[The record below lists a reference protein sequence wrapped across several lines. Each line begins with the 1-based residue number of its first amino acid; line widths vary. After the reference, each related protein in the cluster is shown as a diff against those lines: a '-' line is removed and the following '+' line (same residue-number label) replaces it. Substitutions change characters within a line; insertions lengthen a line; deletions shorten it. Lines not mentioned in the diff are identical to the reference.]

1 MTTTRERLPLF
12 GTFADQREAALA
24 LAGSWLIT
32 ELYSRVASSLDTPTS
47 RLEYVSLIFSF
58 ACVWLSRT
66 ENVLS
71 MHTGIVSSIVMG
83 IFLLRVDLVGQGW
96 IQFAFYV
103 PVQLIGWHQWCR
115 GGENKTELPVSPLSQ
130 RGWAMSLALLGAVWV
145 STRVAFGIIYENPR
159 LIWWDTSIVAAS
171 IVAQSL
177 MTVKKVECWVF
188 WIVPVNIS
196 SIALYVYSDIPA
208 FAVMYGIFLA
218 NALWGWRSWAQAG
231 SADKE

>member
-1 MTTTRERLPLF
+1 MTTTQERLPLF
-12 GTFADQREAALA
+12 GTFTDQREAALA
-24 LAGSWLIT
+24 ITGSWLIT

-83 IFLLRVDLVGQGW
+83 VFLLRVDLVGQGW

-103 PVQLIGWHQWCR
+103 PVQLIGWHRWCR
-115 GGENKTELPVSPLSQ
+115 GGENKTELPVSSLSQ
-130 RGWAMSLALLGAVWV
+130 KGWAMSLALLGAVWV
-145 STRVAFGIIYENPR
+145 STRVVFGFIYENPR

-171 IVAQSL
+171 IVDQ
-177 MTVKKVECWVF
+177 
-188 WIVPVNIS
+188 
-196 SIALYVYSDIPA
+196 
-208 FAVMYGIFLA
+208 
-218 NALWGWRSWAQAG
+218 
-231 SADKE
+231 